1 MLNQQKKEDKLLLTQ
16 LLKLLEP
23 LTKESYKK
31 ILAEELTP
39 AEQEARDKAIIIIAN
54 LYLGN
59 PAAKQIIIDLIQG
72 NTAAGVDY
80 TKLYNC

>member
-39 AEQEARDKAIIIIAN
+39 AEQEARDKAIIIAN